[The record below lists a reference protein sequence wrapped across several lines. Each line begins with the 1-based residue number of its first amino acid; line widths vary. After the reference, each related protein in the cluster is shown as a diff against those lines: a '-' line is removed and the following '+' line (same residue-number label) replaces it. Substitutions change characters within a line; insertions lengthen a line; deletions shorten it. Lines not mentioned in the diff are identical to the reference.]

1 MELVSLESEIIRA
14 VTLPLLPWLD
24 TLICNDHEAGALASL
39 ETVKNGIADA
49 SACRAAAERLMETTG
64 LSLVTVHYPK
74 GAVALA
80 RDGTVVEQP
89 SVNVPQA
96 EVVGSNGAGDC
107 FAAGML
113 FGLHE
118 GWNLRQTV
126 KLAHA
131 SSASSLR
138 SASTT
143 ESVLPWKECLA
154 LAEKWGWRA

>member
-1 MELVSLESEIIRA
+1 MARQGFHVPR
-14 VTLPLLPWLD
+14 
-24 TLICNDHEAGALASL
+24 AGALVSM
-39 ETVKNGIADA
+39 ETVKDGVADA
-49 SACRAAAERLMETTG
+49 NTCRAAAERLMETTT
-64 LSLVTVHYPK
+64 LSLVAVHFPK
-74 GAVALA
+74 GAVAMT

-89 SVNVPQA
+89 SVNVPQN

-113 FGLHE
+113 FGHHE
-118 GWNLRQTV
+118 GWPLKQTV

-143 ESVLPWKECLA
+143 ESVLPWTDCLA
-154 LAEKWGWRA
+154 LAEKWGWRK